1 MAWGTAMPGARAEW
15 MRRAA
20 VVVVLGLAAAHAEA
34 SATLVDIA
42 WDARGRFRHSAPLP
56 AGQVLEV
63 CGRLQAGVVVA
74 WRHDTSVPVAFNIHY
89 HVGQD
94 VVYPVQV
101 ASTRGG
107 ADRLR
112 VTQEQ
117 DYCWMWTNKTGGAAT
132 VTLELQR

>member
-1 MAWGTAMPGARAEW
+1 MPGARADG
-15 MRRAA
+15 MTRVAA
-20 VVVVLGLAAAHAEA
+20 VAALGLAAAHAEA
-34 SATLVDIA
+34 TATLVDIA
-42 WDARGRFRHSAPLP
+42 WDAQGRFRHAATLP

-89 HVGQD
+89 HVGKD

-132 VTLELQR
+132 VTLELKR